1 MQLKTPTLIKDQCL
15 VGGAWVGTPS
25 LDVLNPATGA
35 VVGRVPDLGAEETRA
50 AIEAADAAFPA
61 WSGLLAKERGAILRR
76 WYDLQRE
83 HAEDLARLMTAEQ
96 GKPLAEAR
104 AEVDYGSAFTEFY
117 SEEAKRVVGEI
128 IPTPRQSGRVLVL
141 KQPVG
146 VVGAITPWNFP
157 LAMITRKISPALA
170 AGCTVVVK
178 PAPETPL
185 SALALAELAVRAGF
199 PPGVINVVTGD
210 AEKIGGELTS
220 NPQVRMITFTGSTEV
235 GKLLM
240 RQSAGTVKK
249 LSLELGGNAPFIVFD
264 DADLDAAVAGA
275 MASKFRNSGQT
286 CVSANRILVQSGI
299 YDRFARKLAE
309 AVSNLK
315 VGDGMEEGVAQGPL
329 INEAGLLKVE
339 AHVAD
344 ALEQGAK
351 AVLGGTPHALGGT
364 FFQPTVLTDV
374 SPSMLIARE
383 ETFGPVAAL
392 FRFADDAEAI
402 AMANDTPFG
411 LAAYFYTRDLARA
424 WRVAEALDY
433 GMIGINEGMIS
444 TELAPFG
451 GVKESGQ
458 GREGSHHGIE
468 EFLELKYV
476 MMGGLGS

>member
-50 AIEAADAAFPA
+50 AIEAAHAAFPA

-220 NPQVRMITFTGSTEV
+220 NPQVRMITFTGSTAV

-299 YDRFARKLAE
+299 YDRFAGKLAE

>member
-220 NPQVRMITFTGSTEV
+220 NPQVRMITFTGSTAV

-299 YDRFARKLAE
+299 YDRFAGKLAE

-329 INEAGLLKVE
+329 INEAGLQKVE

-374 SPSMLIARE
+374 SPAMRIARE